1 MANKTLNSRIL
12 IRNDTALN
20 WQTQNPV
27 LMKGELGVE
36 IDSRKFKFGD
46 GTTAWNDLE
55 YASASAAIVSTS
67 VPSNGDD
74 AHDIGTLWVN
84 TETDKVY
91 VLVDN
96 TASSAI
102 WRQMVTPD
110 ELASLGAGDMLKSQ
124 FATNDKAAQG
134 YVDKAI
140 QADSVTGNVDASQI
154 TGLGSAATKDVGI
167 AAGNIPTLGE
177 DGKLN
182 VGLLPAIAITDT
194 FEADSET
201 AMTELNAQ
209 KGDICVRSDVNKT
222 YILKQEPA
230 TEAANWVELK
240 TPTDAVLSVNGETG
254 AVTLN
259 TDKISEGSTNLYYT
273 EERASTSF
281 NTNFAAMI
289 LEDTFILDG
298 GTASTTA

>member
-1 MANKTLNSRIL
+1 MANKTLKSRIL
-12 IRNDTALN
+12 IRNDTASN

-46 GTTAWNDLE
+46 GTTAWNDLD
-55 YASASAAIVSTS
+55 YASASAAVVSTS

-140 QADSVTGNVDASQI
+140 TADSVTGNVNASQI
-154 TGLGSAATKDVGI
+154 TGLGTAATKDVGV
-167 AAGNIPTLGE
+167 ASGNIPTIGE
-177 DGKLN
+177 DGKLDA
-182 VGLLPAIAITDT
+182 GILPSIAITDT

-201 AMTELNAQ
+201 AMTELKAQ

-230 TEAANWVELK
+230 TEAANWVVLK

-273 EERASTSF
+273 EDRASTSF
-281 NTNFAAMI
+281 DTNFAAMI